1 MFFSGKTYRI
11 SKKFC
16 NFLSIQPAT
25 YNTQIG
31 TKQAHEVFNKFYTKP
46 EVSKFCVETFTSNI
60 QVQKEDLIIEPS
72 AGGGVFIK
80 PLKNIT
86 CYKIFID
93 IAPENE
99 QVKQY
104 DFLAWKP
111 TNTIG
116 KIHVIGNPPFGK
128 QSSLCLKFIK
138 HAAKFA
144 DSISFILPLSFKKQ
158 HLLSKIPKNFH
169 MLHETIIE
177 KNAFTYN
184 GVNFKLPTVFQI
196 WKKENVERIE
206 PEKEEPKGFTFVKQ
220 AKANIAITRVGSQT
234 GIIKLN
240 HQVSIIGLSKSTHW
254 FIKADEHLF
263 KLLSTIQ
270 QLKCESVEW
279 VIGPKSLSKTE
290 LTSLLNKK

>member
-1 MFFSGKTYRI
+1 MKYYIKFNKNIYSISKSLGSAIINYDPNFRSYTKKKTKIIDLNESSIPLFRVTKTTKHKHIYVFFSGKTYRI

-25 YNTQIG
+25 YNTQMG

-196 WKKENVERIE
+196 
-206 PEKEEPKGFTFVKQ
+206 
-220 AKANIAITRVGSQT
+220 
-234 GIIKLN
+234 
-240 HQVSIIGLSKSTHW
+240 
-254 FIKADEHLF
+254 
-263 KLLSTIQ
+263 
-270 QLKCESVEW
+270 
-279 VIGPKSLSKTE
+279 
-290 LTSLLNKK
+290 